1 MRFLALLLLAIPFAT
16 SNANA
21 ACQRYSLTQIADAV
35 RKSPNS
41 SETMKNNACM
51 WGGAAMAESG
61 GNGCADNGNN
71 YGVLQLTRSN
81 LPSGVTPEAY
91 KNMTLQQ
98 QVDIWSQYG
107 GPEKQGSGY
116 NYLTKNMGGSI
127 NGVPITQG
135 MLAACSQFGG
145 LICAKNVAYLQQNG
159 RCQSPG
165 DGGVRATN
173 ATLRNRTANMDGNNQ
188 SICTWGKAIQQKIAA
203 SGCSSSNLVCGP
215 SQPPGPNLPKGDYP
229 TNPPVAGAAGGQLA
243 SIAPTPQPTDI
254 NVGSGLAMLETPGTF
269 LE

>member
-1 MRFLALLLLAIPFAT
+1 MRPLACLLVVLPLAT
-16 SNANA
+16 TTVYA
-21 ACQRYSLTQIADAV
+21 ACQRYSLSQIADAV
-35 RKSPNS
+35 RKSSNS
-41 SETMKNNACM
+41 SDTMKSNSCM

-91 KNMTLQQ
+91 KNMSLQQ
-98 QVDIWSQYG
+98 QVDIWAQYG

-116 NYLTKNMGGSI
+116 NYLTSNMGNSV

-145 LICAKNVAYLQQNG
+145 LICAKNVAYLQQTG

-203 SGCSSSNLVCGP
+203 SGCGGQGSTVCAPNGP
-215 SQPPGPNLPKGDYP
+215 SLPKGDYP
-229 TNPPVAGAAGGQLA
+229 KTPTTGAAGGQLA
-243 SIAPTPQPTDI
+243 SIAPSPQPTDI
-254 NVGSGLAMLETPGTF
+254 VVGSRMVMLDDSLPSGHH
-269 LE
+269 